1 MTSLP
6 HNRLKGLRIA
16 SLVYNDAHNDA
27 RVLKAARSLA
37 DNGAEVEIVAVAR
50 EAQGHPAGKE
60 SRGNHVVINRVSA
73 FTLDQIAGPLAPQL
87 RKRLGFGAPGTSMRS
102 PGNERQLNNGAPA
115 RAVSARAQKETPTSQ
130 ASHALLRFA
139 RKAAVSAW
147 GPVSLAYY
155 WVGATRTL
163 LSEDNDVVLAND
175 ANTLVPALILHALK
189 GTNFVYDSHE
199 LWRRRNVPKRRIAPC
214 VEAAIERVGITR
226 ASRVTTVSPSI
237 AAWLKRAYNLD
248 ELPALVRNIPSEAP
262 VPDRSAG
269 RLHDLA
275 GLSPD
280 VPIISYGGGIT
291 TSRGIEETIDALAL
305 MDPNVHLVML
315 GYGAEDYIE
324 SLHQRAK
331 TRGVEHR
338 IHVVGPVAPD
348 EVTSALADGDVAVVH
363 IRPTCLSYRFALPN
377 KLFES
382 IRAGLPVVAADLPDL
397 AAIIR
402 ELGVGRT
409 VALEDPSSL
418 ADALTAVLRDG
429 DAFRAAARKAAPIL
443 TWEREVEALIEG
455 IRKAAQ

>member
-6 HNRLKGLRIA
+6 HTRLKDLRVA

-60 SRGNHVVINRVSA
+60 SRGNHVVINRVPA

-87 RKRLGFGAPGTSMRS
+87 RKRLGFGAPGTSMRT
-102 PGNERQLNNGAPA
+102 PGNAGQPNRPPA
-115 RAVSARAQKETPTSQ
+115 RVVSTRAQKKSPTSQ
-130 ASHALLRFA
+130 ASRALLRFA

-175 ANTLVPALILHALK
+175 ANTLVPALILRALK

-199 LWRRRNVPKRRIAPC
+199 LWRRRNVPKRRIAPY

-226 ASRVTTVSPSI
+226 ASRVMTVSPSI
-237 AAWLKRAYNLD
+237 AEWLKRAYNLD

-262 VPDRSAG
+262 VPDRSEG

-275 GLSPD
+275 GLSSD
-280 VPIISYGGGIT
+280 IPIISYGGGIT

-331 TRGVEHR
+331 KRGVAHR

-429 DAFRAAARKAAPIL
+429 DAFRAAAREAAPNL

-455 IRKAAQ
+455 IQEAAQ